1 MIETDPRRPGRW
13 SRGDLAFAVGFLA
26 YLAVMVALLVAG
38 ILVYLASIN
47 PGLHSWLH
55 TVGFAAETPIDR
67 FALGI
72 AGASH
77 LPQSLSGI
85 ALDYGFSLFNIALAL
100 QLLRLCP
107 RHRTARL
114 LSIGMI
120 GTAAVFNLQAYSVY
134 EAMPATGFEAG
145 LNLVLQFTATLA
157 YLFALLTFPDGDLI
171 PRWPRT
177 YLLILYAAV
186 IAASAW
192 GSYLLQDSHRAS
204 VIIFFGLQAPVTAV
218 LAQAYRLR
226 RSQSQARRQQARLLF
241 WAMTPALLLGL
252 GVTALGLGDVL
263 FPQLQGRTLRELPV
277 TTFRIFQPVFTI
289 IPLALVAGIV
299 RYRLWEVDRL
309 ISRTLAYGA
318 LAAFVSLIY
327 IGVVVGIGS
336 LIGSQGRNLGLS
348 IAATGI
354 AALAFNPLRDRFQH
368 IANRLVY
375 GRRATPYEVL
385 SELSER
391 LAEAMETE
399 ELLLRM
405 VKVLAEGT
413 GARAAEVWIRVAG
426 ELRCNASW
434 PAGNPP
440 DDVFTLTPGVEE
452 LPDFPG
458 NREAVP
464 VRHRGA
470 LLGALT
476 VSKPLGETLTASE
489 EKLLHDLASQA
500 GLVLRNVGLTAELV
514 ARLEDLRA
522 SRQRIVAAGN
532 EARKRLERNIHD
544 GAQQQL
550 VALMVRLNLA
560 ERLAATESP
569 RVAEMMAQ
577 LKGDTQDAL
586 ETLRDLA
593 RGIYP
598 PMLASN
604 GLVAALEGHARKVQV
619 PVEVEAV
626 EVGRYD
632 EETEAAVYFCC
643 LEALQNVVKSAQA
656 SRVCV
661 RLQGGPGS
669 LVFEVE
675 DDGQGFDLSSVQ
687 RGAGLQNMIDRV
699 EALGGTL
706 EMASAPGQGTRVSG
720 TLPAES
726 RVEAT
731 QPDVTEAATA

>member
-1 MIETDPRRPGRW
+1 MSARRHHW
-13 SRGDLAFAVGFLA
+13 SRGDLAFAAGFVA
-26 YLAVMVALLVAG
+26 YLAAMMALLLGGV
-38 ILVYLASIN
+38 LVYLSSIN
-47 PGLHSWLH
+47 AGLHSWLH

-100 QLLRLCP
+100 QLLRLRP
-107 RHRTARL
+107 HHRTARL
-114 LSIGMI
+114 LALGMI
-120 GTAAVFNLQAYSVY
+120 GAAAVFNLQAYSVF
-134 EAMPATGFEAG
+134 EAMPATGFETG
-145 LNLVLQFTATLA
+145 LNLVLQFSATLA
-157 YLFALLTFPDGDLI
+157 YFFALLTFPDGDLI
-171 PRWPRT
+171 PRWPRA
-177 YLLILYAAV
+177 YLVLLYAAA

-192 GSYLLQDSHRAS
+192 GSYILQDSHRAS
-204 VIIFFGLQAPVTAV
+204 VIILFGLQAPVTAV

-226 RSQSQARRQQARLLF
+226 QSRSEAQRQQARLLF
-241 WAMTPALLLGL
+241 WAMTPALIL
-252 GVTALGLGDVL
+252 GVGVTLLGLGDVI

-289 IPLALVAGIV
+289 IPVALAAGII
-299 RYRLWEVDRL
+299 RYRLWDVDRL

-318 LAAFVSLIY
+318 LAAFVSLLY
-327 IGVVVGIGS
+327 IGVVVGIGT

-368 IANRLVY
+368 VANRLVY

-391 LAEAMETE
+391 LAEAPGNE
-399 ELLLRM
+399 ELLQRIAM
-405 VKVLAEGT
+405 VLAEGT
-413 GARAAEVWIRVAG
+413 GARAAEVWIRVGG
-426 ELRCNASW
+426 ELRCNAAW
-434 PAGNPP
+434 PATSQP
-440 DDVFTLTPGVEE
+440 DGVLRFAPGAEG
-452 LPDFPG
+452 LPVFPG
-458 NREAVP
+458 NRIAAS
-464 VRHRGA
+464 VRHRGDV
-470 LLGALT
+470 LGALT
-476 VSKPLGETLTASE
+476 VSKPEGETLTPTE
-489 EKLLHDLASQA
+489 EKLLQDLASQA

-560 ERLAATESP
+560 ERLAAKEAP
-569 RVAEMMAQ
+569 RVAEIIAQ
-577 LKGDTQDAL
+577 LKAETQDAL

-598 PMLASN
+598 PLLATH
-604 GLVAALEGHARKVQV
+604 GLVMALESHARKVQV
-619 PVEVEAV
+619 PVEVRAV
-626 EVGRYD
+626 DVGRYD

-656 SRVCV
+656 LQVWV
-661 RLQGGPGS
+661 RLEGSPGS
-669 LVFEVE
+669 LFFQVE
-675 DDGQGFDLSSVQ
+675 DDGRGFDMSSVE

-706 EMASAPGQGTRVSG
+706 ELVSAPAKGTRVSA
-720 TLPAES
+720 TLPAELRS
-726 RVEAT
+726 EA
-731 QPDVTEAATA
+731 PRAATA

>member
-1 MIETDPRRPGRW
+1 MSARRHRW
-13 SRGDLAFAVGFLA
+13 SRGDLAFAAGFLM
-26 YLAVMVALLVAG
+26 YLAAVVALLAG
-38 ILVYLASIN
+38 GLLVYLASIN

-55 TVGFAAETPIDR
+55 TVGFAAETPTDR

-85 ALDYGFSLFNIALAL
+85 ALDYGFSLFNIAFAL
-100 QLLRLCP
+100 QLLRLRP
-107 RHRTARL
+107 HHRTARL
-114 LSIGMI
+114 LALGMI

-134 EAMPATGFEAG
+134 EAMPASTFETG
-145 LNLVLQFTATLA
+145 LNLLLQFSATLA
-157 YLFALLTFPDGDLI
+157 YFFALLTFPDGDLI
-171 PRWPRT
+171 PRWPRA
-177 YLLILYAAV
+177 YLLALYAAA

-192 GSYLLQDSHRAS
+192 GSYILQDSHRAS
-204 VIIFFGLQAPVTAV
+204 VIILFGLQAPVTAV
-218 LAQAYRLR
+218 LAQLYRLR
-226 RSQSQARRQQARLLF
+226 QSQSEAQRQQARLLF
-241 WAMTPALLLGL
+241 WAMTPALLLGV
-252 GVTALGLGDVL
+252 GVTVLGLGDVI

-289 IPLALVAGIV
+289 IPLALAAGIV
-299 RYRLWEVDRL
+299 RYRLWDVDRL
-309 ISRTLAYGA
+309 ISRTLVYGA
-318 LAAFVSLIY
+318 LAAFVSLLY
-327 IGVVVGIGS
+327 IGVVVGIGT

-348 IAATGI
+348 IAATGL

-368 IANRLVY
+368 VANRLVY

-391 LAEAMETE
+391 LAEAPGND

-405 VKVLAEGT
+405 AKVLAEGT
-413 GARAAEVWIRVAG
+413 GARAAEVWIRVGG
-426 ELRCNASW
+426 ELRCNAAW
-434 PAGNPP
+434 PATSRP
-440 DDVFTLTPGVEE
+440 DDVLRLSPTAEK
-452 LPDFPG
+452 LPVFPG
-458 NREAVP
+458 NRMAVP
-464 VRHRGA
+464 VRHRGDV
-470 LLGALT
+470 LGALT
-476 VSKPLGETLTASE
+476 VSKPEGETMTATE
-489 EKLLHDLASQA
+489 EKLLQDLASQA

-550 VALMVRLNLA
+550 VALMVRLNLV
-560 ERLAATESP
+560 ERLATKEAP
-569 RVAEMMAQ
+569 RVAEMLVQ
-577 LKGDTQDAL
+577 LKVETQEAL

-598 PMLASN
+598 PLLASN
-604 GLVAALEGHARKVQV
+604 GLVMALDSHARKVPV
-619 PVEVEAV
+619 PVEVRTV
-626 EVGRYD
+626 DVGRYD

-656 SRVCV
+656 SRVWV
-661 RLQGGPGS
+661 RLEGSPGS
-669 LVFEVE
+669 LFFQVE
-675 DDGQGFDLSSVQ
+675 DDGRGFDMNSVE

-706 EMASAPGQGTRVSG
+706 ELVSAPGIGTRVSA
-720 TLPAES
+720 TLPAEL
-726 RVEAT
+726 RVEA
-731 QPDVTEAATA
+731 PRAATA